1 MHAELSIGCLALS
14 KQGRYYNFTHL
25 WLQPSPGEWWVGR
38 GWFSF
43 TLRLPPS
50 LSWISPPYPPAH
62 APSKSEWMEW
72 MVSETSLDWGL
83 APQCSHP
90 PLQTPPPLSRS
101 FPRCFLPAQWMVTS
115 DCKSVW
121 AQRVHKGP
129 CLFLLSV
136 PLHIWWGWWVRFP
149 SSQQFNST
157 HVESVRE
164 GIISK
169 KTPSPQCPGWCSLA
183 LGRLPYA
190 ILLEVRV
197 SDGSLAPG
205 RCGRDSPKIPGVVR
219 AWGQA

>member
-1 MHAELSIGCLALS
+1 
-14 KQGRYYNFTHL
+14 
-25 WLQPSPGEWWVGR
+25 
-38 GWFSF
+38 
-43 TLRLPPS
+43 
-50 LSWISPPYPPAH
+50 
-62 APSKSEWMEW
+62 MES
-72 MVSETSLDWGL
+72 MVSETTLDWGL

-90 PLQTPPPLSRS
+90 PLQFPPPLIRS

-115 DCKSVW
+115 DCKSLW

-157 HVESVRE
+157 HVESLRE

-169 KTPSPQCPGWCSLA
+169 KTNPQCPGWYSVA

-197 SDGSLAPG
+197 GDGSTESQRDTTEWERERELLWPTYLAIVN
-205 RCGRDSPKIPGVVR
+205 KICKERWRKWALKYSDTV
-219 AWGQA
+219 WF